1 MTKETKETN
10 TALIDN
16 APDYTVT
23 ETQIEAFN
31 NAMGSTKDTVN
42 GKRGADIKRS
52 KAAIQ
57 KAVAKMDLL
66 IAEIIGVDLDGKT
79 YAHNATRFALLKQP
93 KDKSNNE
100 HAAIHAWGY
109 ELIQRGVFGSEVYD
123 AVNDAKN
130 DPKTFIGHETMKG
143 RTKKAWQTEFGSRA
157 IKAIDRIQGRILP
170 ATKGIDENTTDIIK
184 LLSQIDKKMHGSESL
199 GFHMADGKDAEKAGK
214 AFKALRNQ
222 FPTT

>member
-1 MTKETKETN
+1 MTTSTQ
-10 TALIDN
+10 
-16 APDYTVT
+16 DYTVT
-23 ETQIEAFN
+23 EAHIEAFS

-42 GKRGADIKRS
+42 GKRGAEIKRS

-66 IAEIIGVDLDGKT
+66 IADVIGVDLDAKT
-79 YAHNATRFALLKQP
+79 YAENAARFALLKQP

-109 ELIQRGVFGSEVYD
+109 ELLQRGIFGNEVYD
-123 AVNDAKN
+123 AVNDTKN
-130 DPKTFIGHETMKG
+130 EPKTFIEHETMKS
-143 RTKKAWQTEFGSRA
+143 RTKKSWQTEFGSRA

-170 ATKGIDENTTDIIK
+170 ATKGIDENTADIIK
-184 LLSQIDKKMHGSESL
+184 LLNQIDKKMHGSESL
-199 GFHMADGKDAEKAGK
+199 GFHKADGKTDEGAGR
-214 AFKALRNQ
+214 AFKSFRNQ

>member
-1 MTKETKETN
+1 MTTTSTN
-10 TALIDN
+10 T
-16 APDYTVT
+16 DYTVT
-23 ETQIEAFN
+23 EAHIETFG
-31 NAMGSTKDTVN
+31 NAIGSTKDTVN

-57 KAVAKMDLL
+57 KAVVKMDLL
-66 IAEIIGVDLDGKT
+66 IADVIGVDLDGKT
-79 YAHNATRFALLKQP
+79 YAENAARFALLKQP

-109 ELIQRGVFGSEVYD
+109 ELLQRGIFGNEVYD
-123 AVNDAKN
+123 AVNDTKN
-130 DPKTFIGHETMKG
+130 DPKTFIEHETMKG
-143 RTKKAWQTEFGSRA
+143 RAKKSWQTEFGSRA

-170 ATKGIDENTTDIIK
+170 ATKGIDENTADIIK
-184 LLSQIDKKMHGSESL
+184 LLSQIDKKMHGAESL
-199 GFHMADGKDAEKAGK
+199 GFHTADGKDTDKAGK